1 MIYKPYNVYP
11 HNSSID
17 ANEDNTFSFIFSGDY
32 LTYMDYHFYDVSNG
46 EMVRHSYV
54 PLKSQNVYNN
64 EEKRIRFNKETFE
77 NGKKYKYKMNLY
89 QSKADIFVVQGTV
102 RSIPEAALSDVQIPI
117 SYGITEIESP
127 IKYTIDG
134 TETIFGACYI
144 EINDGNICERRMISN
159 YNPELKYGTD
169 DGYGNY
175 DYRTY
180 ITISAPFSIKP
191 TEGTTYKI
199 FKNYITT
206 PEYYFECYSKPIIL
220 PVAKLNNHG
229 NIECS
234 SQYYQLQ
241 NIGIKNYQYT
251 LYKSIEVSVISETTI
266 IENENNT
273 NTKIYVSDLGNVGY
287 AKYVTISYTDSDNG
301 YNISETRSISSFSL
315 SDNYVTVSEE
325 FSFTPSVGMNVK
337 IFNGSMTMIAESP
350 VVYNQSLKCEFN
362 NIIRDIQYKLS
373 LKVITQTNTI
383 VENEIEGMFQS
394 VDTNDGSREFNC
406 YIDNDNNDIR
416 ISYNISKPA
425 LVEREDINTLDTE
438 RVVFGYQPAHDY
450 LTASNKNYQ
459 YHIIDIINEN
469 DEWKYGSKYTSEIL
483 SPVWCNWAIYSL
495 EEWRNLNTYVPNKET
510 YRVSGSWKLFI
521 NAEEG
526 DIIQNINRHVH
537 VGYYDKPKVTVNDNN
552 YISGTLS
559 CDITQISPVDSKLT
573 DSIYKVQEW
582 RKFITEN
589 ELFLLKNPKGD
600 VWVVS
605 ITDNPTTKYNYQNKL
620 KQTTVSFSFT
630 ECKDIKDIAIV
641 N

>member
-54 PLKSQNVYNN
+54 SLKSQNVYNN
-64 EEKRIRFNKETFE
+64 EEKRIRFNKGTFE

-102 RSIPEAALSDVQIPI
+102 RSIPETALSDVQIPI

-127 IKYTIDG
+127 IHYDING
-134 TETIFGACYI
+134 TDTIFGACYI

-159 YNPELKYGTD
+159 YNPELKYGTG

-251 LYKSIEVSVISETTI
+251 LYKSIEDSVISETTI

-273 NTKIYVSDLGNVGY
+273 NTKIYVSDVGNVGY

-301 YNISETRSISSFSL
+301 YNISETRSISGFSL

-383 VENEIEGMFQS
+383 VENEIEGIFQS
-394 VDTNDGSREFNC
+394 VGTNDGSREFDC

-438 RVVFGYQPAHDY
+438 RIVFGYQPIHDY
-450 LTASNKNYQ
+450 LAASNKNYQ
-459 YHIIDIINEN
+459 YHIIDMIKEN

-483 SPVWCNWAIYSL
+483 SPVWCNWVIYSL
-495 EEWRNLNTYVPNKET
+495 EEWRNLNTDVPNKET

-526 DIIQNINRHVH
+526 DITQNINRHVH

-559 CDITQISPVDSKLT
+559 CDITQVSPVDSKLT
-573 DSIYKVQEW
+573 DSIYKAQEW

-630 ECKDIKDIAIV
+630 ECRDIKDIAIV